1 MSKKGEDESLDLMTP
16 KEVAQEIRM
25 SEAWLER
32 QRMEKKGI
40 PYLRIGK
47 KVYYERREVHIWAR
61 QQRQSS

>member
-1 MSKKGEDESLDLMTP
+1 MSKKDEDESLDLMTP
-16 KEVAQEIRM
+16 EEVSKEIRM
-25 SEAWLER
+25 SESWLEK

-61 QQRQSS
+61 QQRQLS